1 MKKFFKDFK
10 AFIAKGNV
18 VDMAVGVIIGAAFS
32 AIVTSLVNDIVMPLI
47 SLAVGGAS
55 VADWK
60 WVITEAVYDANGVLV
75 TAETALHY
83 GNFIQAIIDFLLIAL
98 CLFLALKIIMKLKN
112 GSKFEAL
119 TKEEVKAMRK
129 EGKSYHEIHAEYALK
144 KVETGAANAPAET
157 TESQMRDIRE
167 LLKEKS
173 AK

>member
-47 SLAVGGAS
+47 SLAVGGVS

-98 CLFLALKIIMKLKN
+98 CLCLCVI
-112 GSKFEAL
+112 
-119 TKEEVKAMRK
+119 
-129 EGKSYHEIHAEYALK
+129 K
-144 KVETGAANAPAET
+144 K
-157 TESQMRDIRE
+157 Q
-167 LLKEKS
+167 
-173 AK
+173 

>member
-98 CLFLALKIIMKLKN
+98 CLCLCVI
-112 GSKFEAL
+112 
-119 TKEEVKAMRK
+119 
-129 EGKSYHEIHAEYALK
+129 K
-144 KVETGAANAPAET
+144 K
-157 TESQMRDIRE
+157 Q
-167 LLKEKS
+167 
-173 AK
+173 

>member
-98 CLFLALKIIMKLKN
+98 CLFLALKIILKLKN

-129 EGKSYHEIHAEYALK
+129 EGKSYHEIHAEDARK
-144 KVETGAANAPAET
+144 KAEAEAAKAPAET
-157 TESQMRDIRE
+157 TESLLKDIRE